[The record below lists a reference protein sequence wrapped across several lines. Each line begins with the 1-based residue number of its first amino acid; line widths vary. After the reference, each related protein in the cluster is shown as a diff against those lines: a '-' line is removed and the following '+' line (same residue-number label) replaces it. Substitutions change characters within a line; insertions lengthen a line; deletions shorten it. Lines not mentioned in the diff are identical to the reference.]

1 MNGRRFLVSLR
12 KVSNSE
18 KILLLNSI
26 IKADVNFSKENIY
39 GKNTIDTVTVEL
51 HTRLDEM
58 ANEFPECQLNEE
70 SKEMAVSIAGYV
82 ANTLSSRSE
91 CNQFKEKLI
100 FTNKDNGHD
109 HDKYLGLLSRGGLT
123 VPRLALTNF
132 FPNFQH
138 FTLHVTH
145 NARSDKKQK
154 HQKNRRKRSTKTF
167 EQSRELCLCELRRLD
182 S

>member
-26 IKADVNFSKENIY
+26 IKADVNFWKENIY
-39 GKNTIDTVTVEL
+39 AKNTIDTATVEL

-58 ANEFPECQLNEE
+58 ANEITECQLNEE

-100 FTNKDNGHD
+100 FTNKDNGHN
-109 HDKYLGLLSRGGLT
+109 HDKYLRLLSRGGLI
-123 VPRLALTNF
+123 VPSLALTDF
-132 FPNFQH
+132 FPELSAFYITCHSQC
-138 FTLHVTH
+138 
-145 NARSDKKQK
+145 KK
-154 HQKNRRKRSTKTF
+154 
-167 EQSRELCLCELRRLD
+167 
-182 S
+182 